1 MVTLGGN
8 EGTGSYSVGLGLDY
22 LSQYRFDLKYVDFFG
37 DVDKDVNN
45 VVSVANGTSAIL
57 KDRGLITFTFKTT
70 I

>member
-1 MVTLGGN
+1 M
-8 EGTGSYSVGLGLDY
+8 DY